1 MNINS
6 SLGIVQIAATLITG
20 GAIAYFAYITYQMSK
35 QVTDLRYSP
44 ILEICQSGSPKVGT
58 FYEKRIEDR
67 EVETQIIYQGVKWEL
82 YLMNPG
88 DVPVFAEDI
97 DVFIK
102 YRPSSSSHEEVLTSI
117 GKLCDLIDETGT
129 NLIDRAIWVNGHS
142 QRKLTVLMC
151 RDDNKPMSYGSFKQG
166 DMVRMSLEFYQRRGL
181 GRQPGRREKTSDP
194 FQLPDKFGV
203 EIPMPQI
210 Y

>member
-1 MNINS
+1 MDINA
-6 SLGIVQIAATLITG
+6 SLGIAQTAATFITG
-20 GAIAYFAYITYQMSK
+20 GAIAYFAYITYHMSK

-44 ILEICQSGSPKVGT
+44 ILEICPSGSPKAGT
-58 FYEKRIEDR
+58 FYEKRIKDR
-67 EVETQIIYQGVKWEL
+67 EVETQIIYQGVKWEI

-117 GKLCDLIDETGT
+117 GKLCDLLDETG
-129 NLIDRAIWVNGHS
+129 NILIDRAIWVNGHS
-142 QRKLTVLMC
+142 QRKITILMC
-151 RDDNKPMSYGSFKQG
+151 RDDNKPMSYGFFKQG
-166 DMVRMSLEFYQRRGL
+166 DTVRMSLGFYQKRGL
-181 GRQPGRREKTSDP
+181 GRQPGRREKMSDL
-194 FQLPDKFGV
+194 FQLPDKFSV
-203 EIPMPQI
+203 EITMPQI